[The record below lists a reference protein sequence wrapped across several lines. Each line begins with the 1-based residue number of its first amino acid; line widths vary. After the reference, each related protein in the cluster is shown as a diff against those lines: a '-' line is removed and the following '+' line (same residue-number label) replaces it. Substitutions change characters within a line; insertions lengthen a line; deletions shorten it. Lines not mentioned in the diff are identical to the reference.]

1 MLVPRFL
8 AALACMGV
16 TLFATA
22 QQLPISL
29 PSLPDSV
36 KAMKL
41 QDMDPTGNPVIR
53 RALVDSL
60 NRQYS
65 RLPRQLLQQQE
76 NSFLSKH
83 HHLSGLNDTVKQ
95 QFMGYIRNSY
105 GALKSDQFGKGMK
118 LLKDT
123 SRMNSFIDEKLR
135 GFYALLKDNP
145 MAGSLA
151 LPGKPENKFRGAS
164 AEVSYGDTT
173 GNSSGWWNNIQLQDQ
188 VTLGSIPIDLNY
200 ANVSGYSQFGHS
212 LENDNLVKFRFDK
225 EAYLGKIN
233 GHIQKNYDLKK
244 YFLDDIDF
252 KAHLKSFVDDRM
264 KSLQA
269 QGEGLG
275 KLVNA
280 DQLIHLDSIQLRNL
294 VFDGSRIVDAVKPAA
309 DTTLEKYYS
318 DLLRLKGE
326 LGNGLQ
332 VSEMLKGQHGVK
344 HNIDKWINDPSNI
357 KGVAG
362 DLIPMSG
369 LQRFFMKVKDLN
381 IGQVGADASKGTV
394 SDLFM
399 SGGTGSFLSKNKF
412 LMTAIGNTR
421 EMGPR
426 DIGLDATMTAP
437 SRSLQFVRLGKGDIG
452 NGHTHFSALNANAR
466 NAPGRAPNVMALAQ
480 NTFVGA
486 LSKQLDLGRF
496 GRIEAE
502 FSKSSNVTGG
512 AGSGLEHAAVS
523 KAAVAHFFDDFFIT
537 ASAGLN
543 YTGAIEKLNL
553 QHSIY
558 FNYSGLGYN
567 NPGNPYARRGTFQYG
582 LNLKRTWL
590 KNRASVHLRTDVRNM
605 AKSAV
610 SGSQWKNHTLSLDGR
625 YRVSRKLSLSGRLHQ
640 SKMNSVGEHG
650 TDAVY
655 VNRKVSFSSQVNSK
669 MWRLPFSTN
678 AMLGLQQL
686 NYESSLQPVRS
697 LFINTNLSH
706 SVMVGSRMISAN
718 LFYNRDLKDAAI
730 YNNLLNVDAGYHY
743 SVLKMLQCSSGLTY
757 LDNKDVVRQVG
768 VRQQVGARLLKRW
781 MMNVNVDLRKDLLT
795 TSQNYLYGN
804 FRTEMSLQYQ
814 LNQ

>member
-8 AALACMGV
+8 AVLSCMGV

-22 QQLPISL
+22 QQLPVSL
-29 PSLPDSV
+29 PSLKDSV
-36 KAMKL
+36 KVVKL
-41 QDMDPTGNPVIR
+41 PDIDPISSPVVR
-53 RALVDSL
+53 RALVNSL

-65 RLPRQLLQQQE
+65 RLPQLLQQPE
-76 NSFLSKH
+76 NSLLSKH
-83 HHLSGLNDTVKQ
+83 HHLTGLNDTVKQ
-95 QFMGYIRNSY
+95 QFMGYVRGS
-105 GALKSDQFGKGMK
+105 LKSDQFGKGLK
-118 LLKDT
+118 LLNDT

-145 MAGSLA
+145 AMGSLA
-151 LPGKPENKFRGAS
+151 LPRKLENKFNGAS

-173 GNSSGWWNNIQLQDQ
+173 GNSSGWWNNVQLHDQ
-188 VTLGSIPIDLNY
+188 VTLGSIPVNLNY
-200 ANVSGYSQFGHS
+200 ANVSGYSQFGPG
-212 LENDNLVKFRFDK
+212 LEDDNLVKFQFDK
-225 EAYLGKIN
+225 DAYLNKLN
-233 GHIQKNYDLKK
+233 GHIQKNYDLRK

-269 QGEGLG
+269 QEAGLK

-280 DQLIHLDSIQLRNL
+280 EQLIHLDSNQLRNL
-294 VFDGSRIVDAVKPAA
+294 VFDKSNMVDSLKPAA
-309 DTTLEKYYS
+309 DTTLQKYYTE
-318 DLLRLKGE
+318 LLRLKGE
-326 LGNGLQ
+326 LGSGLQ
-332 VSEMLKGQHGVK
+332 VNEMLKSQHGIK
-344 HNIDKWINDPSNI
+344 SGIDKWMNDPSNI
-357 KGVAG
+357 QGIAG

-381 IGQVGADASKGTV
+381 LGQIGADASKGTV

-399 SGGTGSFLSKNKF
+399 SGGAGSFLSKHKF

-421 EMGPR
+421 EINPR

-437 SRSLQFVRLGKGDIG
+437 SKSLQFVRLGKGDIG

-486 LSKQLDLGRF
+486 VSKELDLGRF

-502 FSKSSNVTGG
+502 ISKSSNVTGG
-512 AGSGLEHAAVS
+512 AGPGQEHAAVS

-543 YTGAIEKLNL
+543 YSGSIDKLNL

-590 KNRASVHLRTDVRNM
+590 KNRASVRLRTDVRNM
-605 AKSAV
+605 ARSAV
-610 SGSQWKNHTLSLDGR
+610 SGSQWKNNTLSLDGR
-625 YRVSRKLSLSGRLHQ
+625 YRVSRKLTLSGRLHQ
-640 SKMNSVGEHG
+640 SKMNAVGDHG

-655 VNRKVSFSSQVNSK
+655 VNRKISFSSQVNSK

-678 AMLGLQQL
+678 AMFGLQQL
-686 NYESSLQPVRS
+686 NYESALQPIRS

-706 SVMVGSRMISAN
+706 TIMVGSRMVSAN

-743 SVLKMLQCSSGLTY
+743 SLLKMLQCSSGLTY

-768 VRQQVGARLLKRW
+768 IRQQVGAQLLKRW
-781 MMNVNVDLRKDLLT
+781 MVNVNVDLRKDLLT
-795 TSQNYLYGN
+795 TPQNYLYGN

-814 LNQ
+814 LN